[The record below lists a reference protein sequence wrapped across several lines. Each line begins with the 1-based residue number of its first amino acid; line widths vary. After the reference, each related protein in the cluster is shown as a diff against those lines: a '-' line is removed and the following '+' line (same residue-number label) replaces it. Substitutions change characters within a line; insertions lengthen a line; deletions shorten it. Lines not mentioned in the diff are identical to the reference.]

1 MIAAGDASNLAT
13 KKMGSRERQSL
24 LAMKALIERSLAG
37 MEDGSGGG
45 GTPPADVVGDVGG
58 QGLGVAVAK
67 KEAEDV
73 EMLL

>member
-1 MIAAGDASNLAT
+1 
-13 KKMGSRERQSL
+13 
-24 LAMKALIERSLAG
+24 
-37 MEDGSGGG
+37 
-45 GTPPADVVGDVGG
+45 VGDVGG